1 MRSGQRPEKGKPF
14 LGPEGGEGASCGPSA
29 LCSLPSPLPG
39 SSSPSLRV
47 IVLLP
52 PTQRRLPPGPTAASR
67 RGQWRGRVEGVWR
80 TRWWWSPEPVR
91 KAENRSLGDA
101 AAPEYV
107 LQPGFEP
114 RTPGS
119 TRCVWAAPA
128 HCCPKASGSST
139 LGVFRLKAGR
149 QLAIPTGSLPVGLGL
164 GSRPGGLQSC
174 SPSTGRT

>member
-1 MRSGQRPEKGKPF
+1 MHSGQRPEKGKPF
-14 LGPEGGEGASCGPSA
+14 LGPESGEGASCGPSA
-29 LCSLPSPLPG
+29 LCSLPSPLPE

-67 RGQWRGRVEGVWR
+67 RGEWRGRVSRVWR

-119 TRCVWAAPA
+119 TRCVCGPRLRTAVRRRPGLL
-128 HCCPKASGSST
+128 PSGS
-139 LGVFRLKAGR
+139 FA
-149 QLAIPTGSLPVGLGL
+149 
-164 GSRPGGLQSC
+164 
-174 SPSTGRT
+174 